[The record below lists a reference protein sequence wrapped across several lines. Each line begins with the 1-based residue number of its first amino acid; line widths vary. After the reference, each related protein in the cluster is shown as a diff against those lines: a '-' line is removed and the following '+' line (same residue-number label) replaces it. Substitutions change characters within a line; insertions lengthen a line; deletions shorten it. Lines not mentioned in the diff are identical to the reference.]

1 MARKG
6 GWLRDSGPRRGL
18 DLVDRRLLLECRRTA
33 SLRDRAIARRPRI
46 PRVPGSLLIAAGPG
60 EWRAAWVEGGAAVEL
75 YGERGDPPPPGSIPL
90 GRVVR
95 RTPGLDAVLV
105 DIGAERRGFLPV
117 GDAPRDL
124 RLDEGARL
132 LVQVRR
138 EARQEKGA
146 RLPARINPRPA
157 GPDLQQLAAEAAR
170 YEPPRQLDPSPG
182 FAAALALR
190 LPAAPEQIITDDAGV
205 IPEVRR
211 AFSDAEVAHR
221 PAEDWPIHLHTEFA
235 AALAPILEFPGG
247 GKIQIAETPAAVLID
262 VDTGTPEEDSAER
275 GALAANLAA
284 VQAIA
289 RQLRLRQLGGGIVV
303 DFVGMEGRGERE
315 KLRQAMAAALAG
327 DPAEPQVLGWT
338 RLGHLE
344 IVRPRRRRPLSEAML
359 EPHGLEKKSLALAVE
374 SPRLGVRAGGLAL
387 AREPPLPVE
396 PPPHR
401 PTFDIAR
408 R

>member
-1 MARKG
+1 
-6 GWLRDSGPRRGL
+6 
-18 DLVDRRLLLECRRTA
+18 
-33 SLRDRAIARRPRI
+33 
-46 PRVPGSLLIAAGPG
+46 VPGSLLIAAGPG
-60 EWRAAWVEGGAAVEL
+60 EWLAACVEGGAAVEL
-75 YGERGDPPPPGSIPL
+75 YVERGDTPPAGSIHL

-95 RTPGLDAVLV
+95 RTPGLDAVHV

-146 RLPARINPRPA
+146 RLSARINARPA

-190 LPAAPEQIITDDAGV
+190 LPAAPEQVITDDAGV
-205 IPEVRR
+205 VPGLRR
-211 AFSDAEVAHR
+211 AFPDAEVAHR
-221 PAEDWPIHLHTEFA
+221 PAEDWPIDLDAEFA
-235 AALAPILEFPGG
+235 AALAPILGFPGG
-247 GKIQIAETPAAVLID
+247 GRIQIAETPAAVLID
-262 VDTGTPEEDSAER
+262 VDTGTSEEDSAER

-315 KLRQAMAAALAG
+315 KLRQAMASALAG

-359 EPHGLEKKSLALAVE
+359 EPHGLEKKSLALAFEALRLVQRE
-374 SPRLGVRAGGLAL
+374 ARANPAADWLLVLTPPIEAALHGPAAAALRALEVRLGREIAL
-387 AREPPLPVE
+387 AVE
-396 PPPHR
+396 PRPDRPP
-401 PTFDIAR
+401 FDIAR

>member
-1 MARKG
+1 
-6 GWLRDSGPRRGL
+6 
-18 DLVDRRLLLECRRTA
+18 
-33 SLRDRAIARRPRI
+33 
-46 PRVPGSLLIAAGPG
+46 VPGSLLIAAGPG
-60 EWRAAWVEGGAAVEL
+60 EWRAACVEGGAAVEL
-75 YGERGDPPPPGSIPL
+75 YVERGDTPPPGSIHL

-124 RLDEGARL
+124 RLDEGTRL

-138 EARQEKGA
+138 EARREKGA
-146 RLPARINPRPA
+146 RLSARINPRR
-157 GPDLQQLAAEAAR
+157 GGLDLQQLAAEAAR

-205 IPEVRR
+205 MPEVRR
-211 AFSDAEVAHR
+211 AFPYVEVAHR
-221 PAEDWPIHLHTEFA
+221 PAEDWPIDLDTEFT
-235 AALAPILEFPGG
+235 AALAPILGFPGG
-247 GKIQIAETPAAVLID
+247 GRIQIAETPAAVLID
-262 VDTGTPEEDSAER
+262 VDTGTPEEDSAKR

-289 RQLRLRQLGGGIVV
+289 RQLRLRQLGGAIVA
-303 DFVGMEGRGERE
+303 DFVGLEGRGGRE
-315 KLRQAMAAALAG
+315 KLRQAMAAALAS

-344 IVRPRRRRPLSEAML
+344 IVRPRQGRPLSEAML
-359 EPHGLEKKSLALAVE
+359 EPHGPEKKSLALAFEALRLVQRE
-374 SPRLGVRAGGLAL
+374 ARANPAADWLLVVTPPIEAALHGPAAAALRALEARLGREIAL
-387 AREPPLPVE
+387 GVE
-396 PPPHR
+396 PSPDRR
-401 PTFDIAR
+401 PFDIAQR
-408 R
+408 

>member
-6 GWLRDSGPRRGL
+6 GWLRDSRPRRGL
-18 DLVDRRLLLECRRTA
+18 DLMDRRLLLECRRAA
-33 SLRDRAIARRPRI
+33 SVRDRAIARRPRI

-60 EWRAAWVEGGAAVEL
+60 EWRAACVEGGAAVEL
-75 YGERGDPPPPGSIPL
+75 YLERGATPPPGSIHL

-105 DIGAERRGFLPV
+105 DIGTERRGFLPV

-124 RLDEGARL
+124 SLDEGARL

-146 RLPARINPRPA
+146 RLSARINPRPA

-190 LPAAPEQIITDDAGV
+190 LPAAPEQVITDDAGL
-205 IPEVRR
+205 IPELRR
-211 AFSDAEVAHR
+211 AFPDAEVAHR
-221 PAEDWPIHLHTEFA
+221 PAEDWPIDLDAEFA
-235 AALAPILEFPGG
+235 AALAPILGFPGG
-247 GKIQIAETPAAVLID
+247 GRIQIAETPAAVLID
-262 VDTGTPEEDSAER
+262 VDTGTPDEHSAER

-289 RQLRLRQLGGGIVV
+289 RQLRLRQLGGGVV
-303 DFVGMEGRGERE
+303 STLPWTDGRREG
-315 KLRQAMAAALAG
+315 ADAHAA
-327 DPAEPQVLGWT
+327 T
-338 RLGHLE
+338 
-344 IVRPRRRRPLSEAML
+344 
-359 EPHGLEKKSLALAVE
+359 
-374 SPRLGVRAGGLAL
+374 
-387 AREPPLPVE
+387 
-396 PPPHR
+396 
-401 PTFDIAR
+401 
-408 R
+408 